1 MRLTEIVQAIQPI
14 AFLQMNEDVEITGIA
29 LDSRRVARGD
39 LFAALSGTKADG
51 GTFARQA
58 AEQGAAAI
66 LTEHANPLTDLPQL
80 VVKDAR
86 HAATAAARTLYANP
100 DRELQMG
107 AITGTNGKTT
117 TAFLVR
123 HVLGAAG
130 IRCGLF
136 GTIEYDL
143 GTRRVSAPMTTPDA
157 PELFAGLKTMRESGC
172 KACILEA
179 SSHSLC
185 QHRLDGIEFHA
196 AGFTNLTQDHLD
208 YHRTMQEYREAKAIL
223 FRNLSTSAIAAI
235 NMDDPAGLYYA
246 KLTRA
251 RVVGFSQKGH
261 RKAELRVKVK
271 SMDIHGTRFF
281 LESPWGKRELRWGL
295 IGEHNLQNALVSI
308 GLSLALADASTHTF
322 SFDRALGALEK
333 FPGVPGR
340 LEAVGDGLAPFRVLV
355 DYAHTDDA
363 LRNVLTAL
371 RQLRPSRIIVA
382 FGCGGDRD
390 KTKRPK
396 MGRVAEELADMGILT
411 SDNPR
416 SEDPRTILA
425 EIYSGI
431 QKRAKFSVEEDRAKA
446 IELAIREA
454 RSGDVVL
461 IAGKGHEDYQ
471 IIGSEKRHFDDRE
484 QARCAMQR
492 RFGSQ
497 HAAS

>member
-1 MRLTEIVQAIQPI
+1 MGNTTCRTRWSRS
-14 AFLQMNEDVEITGIA
+14 AF
-29 LDSRRVARGD
+29 
-39 LFAALSGTKADG
+39 
-51 GTFARQA
+51 
-58 AEQGAAAI
+58 
-66 LTEHANPLTDLPQL
+66 HWP
-80 VVKDAR
+80 
-86 HAATAAARTLYANP
+86 
-100 DRELQMG
+100 
-107 AITGTNGKTT
+107 
-117 TAFLVR
+117 
-123 HVLGAAG
+123 
-130 IRCGLF
+130 
-136 GTIEYDL
+136 
-143 GTRRVSAPMTTPDA
+143 
-157 PELFAGLKTMRESGC
+157 
-172 KACILEA
+172 
-179 SSHSLC
+179 
-185 QHRLDGIEFHA
+185 
-196 AGFTNLTQDHLD
+196 
-208 YHRTMQEYREAKAIL
+208 
-223 FRNLSTSAIAAI
+223 
-235 NMDDPAGLYYA
+235 
-246 KLTRA
+246 
-251 RVVGFSQKGH
+251 
-261 RKAELRVKVK
+261 
-271 SMDIHGTRFF
+271 
-281 LESPWGKRELRWGL
+281 
-295 IGEHNLQNALVSI
+295 
-308 GLSLALADASTHTF
+308 LADVSTHTF